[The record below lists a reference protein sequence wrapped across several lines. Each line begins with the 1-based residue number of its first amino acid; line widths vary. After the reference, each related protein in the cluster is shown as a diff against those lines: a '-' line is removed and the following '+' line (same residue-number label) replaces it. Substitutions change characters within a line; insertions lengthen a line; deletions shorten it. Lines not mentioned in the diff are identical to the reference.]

1 MTALGLL
8 FCLTLG
14 WALGATWWAWMETRR
29 LDRAYR
35 YAVERADFTERGR
48 AYSDMA
54 TVLVLAAQ
62 EVPK

>member
-8 FCLTLG
+8 FYLTLG
-14 WALGATWWAWMETRR
+14 WAVGATYWAWMETHRVS
-29 LDRAYR
+29 RAYH
-35 YAVERADFTERGR
+35 YAVERADFTEQGR